1 MEYMRKKREGAYFF
15 FLFGLKQA
23 KKKICSRVFRS
34 PPIQNSSSIP
44 LLLKKK
50 QMSKHYYVASF
61 SLIFLFLLIKVSLE
75 PQFLLH
81 IVHRCFPCQWSYSQ
95 CPVLILYFV
104 YAMLCTYATVCH
116 SEYCREGRFVMR
128 FSRFLKTRMM

>member
-1 MEYMRKKREGAYFF
+1 MEYMRKKGKVHTFF

-23 KKKICSRVFRS
+23 KKIVQESLEAPHPKFVKYSPFCYKKNVKALLCCILQFVF
-34 PPIQNSSSIP
+34 
-44 LLLKKK
+44 
-50 QMSKHYYVASF
+50 
-61 SLIFLFLLIKVSLE
+61 FLFLFIKVSLE